1 MLNTCFAII
10 IISII
15 IIAICNGNG
24 AKCDAQNSVFT
35 AFSRT

>member
-1 MLNTCFAII
+1 MMNYCFGIMM

-15 IIAICNGNG
+15 IIAICNDDS

-35 AFSRT
+35 AV

>member
-1 MLNTCFAII
+1 MLNHCVSIM

-15 IIAICNGNG
+15 IIAICNSDS

-35 AFSRT
+35 TV